1 MRRFR
6 YMSHSYGI
14 LQGKAFKKLLRN
26 VMQQANDGKKVIFE
40 NQRGL
45 STIWS
50 YRIPAN
56 KSQFWWFLFVL
67 IHNFK
72 PLTNITIVVNK
83 RKHGHLWKALAG
95 KFTRP
100 LALRARPSITTR
112 ITRTWRY
119 PEKRLIYFLLLQKY
133 PRTLRVFEDNREVIE
148 KKGRFR
154 IALLFSWQKILST
167 QQTEAWEIDWKW
179 NSNLLL

>member
-1 MRRFR
+1 M
-6 YMSHSYGI
+6 
-14 LQGKAFKKLLRN
+14 
-26 VMQQANDGKKVIFE
+26 V
-40 NQRGL
+40 
-45 STIWS
+45 
-50 YRIPAN
+50 IPAN

-133 PRTLRVFEDNREVIE
+133 PRTLRVFEHNREVIE
-148 KKGRFR
+148 KR
-154 IALLFSWQKILST
+154 KISHRTFVFMAKNPVYST
-167 QQTEAWEIDWKW
+167 DRSVRNRLEMKFKSLIIDPD
-179 NSNLLL
+179 

>member
-1 MRRFR
+1 M
-6 YMSHSYGI
+6 
-14 LQGKAFKKLLRN
+14 
-26 VMQQANDGKKVIFE
+26 V
-40 NQRGL
+40 
-45 STIWS
+45 
-50 YRIPAN
+50 IPAN
-56 KSQFWWFLFVL
+56 KSQFWWFFFVL

-119 PEKRLIYFLLLQKY
+119 PEKRLIYLLLLQKY
-133 PRTLRVFEDNREVIE
+133 PRTLRVFEHNREVIE
-148 KKGRFR
+148 KKEDFASRFCFHGKKSC
-154 IALLFSWQKILST
+154 LLNRPKREKSIGNET
-167 QQTEAWEIDWKW
+167 QI
-179 NSNLLL
+179 SYYVP